1 MKVKSHWDF
10 NASKENNLRL
20 GLCYIHIHI
29 DIFFSCHFVRFAFSL
44 SKHTLF
50 FFFLVKLKF
59 HYFQIIIFFI
69 PEHCISILFY
79 FLIST
84 SVYFWSLSTN
94 LSVCIWLANDIFCFS
109 DLILYIHVG
118 KLCLFLCLYVTN
130 TFSFSFFYLC
140 ES

>member
-20 GLCYIHIHI
+20 GLCYIHI
-29 DIFFSCHFVRFAFSL
+29 DIFFLLSLCSLRFLAV
-44 SKHTLF
+44 KTHTLLLLLSEAKISLFSNYF
-50 FFFLVKLKF
+50 FHSWALHFYSLLFS
-59 HYFQIIIFFI
+59 Y
-69 PEHCISILFY
+69 FY
-79 FLIST
+79 FCLLL
-84 SVYFWSLSTN
+84 SLSTH
-94 LSVCIWLANDIFCFS
+94 LSVCIWLTNYIFCFS